1 MSEAL
6 SPFTE
11 TRQTETIEREIL
23 VGGWEEGVHSSGG
36 NSMLLQQVY
45 TGSRIKLP
53 KQRRRKICA
62 GYIPWAALV
71 LLLIGGSSSCC
82 SALMSTRLF
91 RAATRGLGRSASNRH
106 PWQTFATGTTGSRH
120 VTITKP
126 LSTDETNPNNGD
138 VSMHEIELSLPDGM
152 VLRGE
157 RWCTHPQQL
166 VDDDNDAS
174 TKILALHG
182 WLDNCRSF
190 YYLAPKLLEEF
201 AKHDQTAEFVAI
213 DLPGHG
219 RSSHRPIDG
228 PSAVLSEGLYY
239 VAEAI
244 DALGWN
250 SHMDTDTNETQT
262 PPPQEEQGV
271 ALVGHSMGGSL
282 ASLYAGVFPE
292 QVSKLVNLDI
302 YGPEPRD
309 PQQTHLNLRS
319 HILQRKLAPK
329 PKKAIY
335 PSLERAIE
343 RRQKAATLS
352 RGGQQYISK
361 QAATELVT
369 RAMEPLYEASSDG
382 TESAQQQQPILKG
395 YQFLHDARLMWP
407 SLQYMTQ
414 EQIQSIL
421 EAVECPVCILAA
433 EDGYPFEKDR
443 IERMVTAL
451 NPEIHKILP
460 GSHHLHADPDTADAV
475 VEAIYE
481 FFCKDENG
489 NSGIAKR

>member
-1 MSEAL
+1 
-6 SPFTE
+6 
-11 TRQTETIEREIL
+11 
-23 VGGWEEGVHSSGG
+23 
-36 NSMLLQQVY
+36 
-45 TGSRIKLP
+45 
-53 KQRRRKICA
+53 
-62 GYIPWAALV
+62 
-71 LLLIGGSSSCC
+71 
-82 SALMSTRLF
+82 
-91 RAATRGLGRSASNRH
+91 
-106 PWQTFATGTTGSRH
+106 
-120 VTITKP
+120 
-126 LSTDETNPNNGD
+126 
-138 VSMHEIELSLPDGM
+138 MHEIELSLPDGM
-152 VLRGE
+152 VLRGQ
-157 RWCTHPQQL
+157 RWCTPPQQR
-166 VDDDNDAS
+166 VDDDKTVADDS
-174 TKILALHG
+174 TRILALHG

-201 AKHDQTAEFVAI
+201 SKQDQTAEFVAI

-239 VAEAI
+239 IAEAI

-250 SHMDTDTNETQT
+250 SHSDTNNSE
-262 PPPQEEQGV
+262 PQEQQNPGV

-292 QVSKLVNLDI
+292 QVSKLVSLDI
-302 YGPEPRD
+302 YGPEPRN
-309 PQQTHLNLRS
+309 PQETHRNLRS
-319 HILQRKLAPK
+319 HILQRKLGPK
-329 PKKAIY
+329 PKKATY

-369 RAMEPLYEASSDG
+369 RAMEPLYE
-382 TESAQQQQPILKG
+382 TESDEAIIQG

-443 IERMVTAL
+443 IDRVVTAL

-460 GSHHLHADPDTADAV
+460 GSHHFHADPDTADAV
-475 VEAIYE
+475 AEAVYE
-481 FFCKDENG
+481 FFCQDETN
-489 NSGIAKR
+489 NADPAKR